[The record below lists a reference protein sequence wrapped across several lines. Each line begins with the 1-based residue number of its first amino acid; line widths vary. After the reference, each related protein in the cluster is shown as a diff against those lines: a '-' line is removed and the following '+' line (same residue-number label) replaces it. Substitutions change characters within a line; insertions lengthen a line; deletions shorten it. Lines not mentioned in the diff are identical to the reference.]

1 MLPVKFF
8 MTDNRFHVGRL
19 LPGRGPEP
27 EQGTSSHG
35 QGQRGRAA
43 ARPLIWMLIVA
54 AVLAAVWWYPSW
66 RVWIT
71 PDADPS
77 AGPGSGRFPGGAGAA
92 WRMGGGR
99 PQPVSVGEVR
109 QLDIRQ
115 TVSAIG
121 TLTALNTAVVRAKV
135 DGELKALRFT
145 EGQMVTAGAV
155 LADVDARAYEAQLAQ
170 AKGQLERDAAQLR
183 NAQLD
188 LKRYRDLLSQDAIA
202 RQQVDTQEA
211 LVRQLQGTVQA
222 DQAQVDN
229 AALQLS
235 YTQVTAPISGR
246 LGLKQVELGSLVR
259 AGDAAGLVTITQTQP
274 MAVLF
279 AVPESY
285 VPLIQRKLRAGQ
297 SLAVQAWDR
306 ELKEKLAEGQVTT
319 TDNAI
324 DLNTGTL
331 KLKALLD
338 TRDGAL
344 FPNQFANIRLQ
355 LDTLKD
361 QLAVPVT
368 AVQRGSVGTFV
379 VVAQADGTAQI
390 RVVELGAVDGEWQ
403 AVKGTLQ
410 AGERVVTD
418 GADRL
423 RDGSRVE
430 VRNTVTPP
438 LPSQNAMLGG
448 SQVARPEVA
457 KLKANKPGAASSPAG
472 VRDAAPSASPVPGSA
487 SPGAAVS
494 NGPGLGAG
502 PGSGGSG
509 GQGGP
514 GAGGGRPPWMD
525 RLPPEVAE
533 KVKNMSPEER
543 RAFFQKMREQRGGGG
558 Q

>member
-1 MLPVKFF
+1 
-8 MTDNRFHVGRL
+8 
-19 LPGRGPEP
+19 
-27 EQGTSSHG
+27 
-35 QGQRGRAA
+35 
-43 ARPLIWMLIVA
+43 MLIVA

-71 PDADPS
+71 PEADS
-77 AGPGSGRFPGGAGAA
+77 GAGPARFSSGGAAA
-92 WRMGGGR
+92 WRTGGGR
-99 PQPVSVGEVR
+99 PQPVSVGEV
-109 QLDIRQ
+109 QLLDVRQ

-155 LADVDARAYEAQLAQ
+155 LADIDARAFEAQLAQ
-170 AKGQLERDAAQLR
+170 AKGQLERDTAQLR
-183 NAQLD
+183 NAQVD

-222 DQAQVDN
+222 DQALVDN

-279 AVPESY
+279 AVPEVH

-306 ELKEKLAEGQVTT
+306 EFKEKLAEGQVTT

-324 DLNTGTL
+324 DLSTGTL

-338 TRDGAL
+338 NRDGAL

-355 LDTLKD
+355 LDTLKS

-379 VVAQADGTAQI
+379 VVAQADGTAQV
-390 RVVELGAVDGEWQ
+390 RTVELGPVDGEWQ
-403 AVKGTLQ
+403 AVKGALQ

-430 VRNTVTPP
+430 VRNTVKPP
-438 LPSQNAMLGG
+438 LPSHSDILGG
-448 SQVARPEVA
+448 PPGG
-457 KLKANKPGAASSPAG
+457 KPASVKSRADKAASAPAAA
-472 VRDAAPSASPVPGSA
+472 RDATQPGSSAAAGSTSAGAAAPSGAGAAA
-487 SPGAAVS
+487 SPGGSAA
-494 NGPGLGAG
+494 P
-502 PGSGGSG
+502 
-509 GQGGP
+509 
-514 GAGGGRPPWMD
+514 GGRPPWMD

-533 KVKNMSPEER
+533 KVKQMSPEER
-543 RAFFQKMREQRGGGG
+543 RAFFQRMREQRGGGG